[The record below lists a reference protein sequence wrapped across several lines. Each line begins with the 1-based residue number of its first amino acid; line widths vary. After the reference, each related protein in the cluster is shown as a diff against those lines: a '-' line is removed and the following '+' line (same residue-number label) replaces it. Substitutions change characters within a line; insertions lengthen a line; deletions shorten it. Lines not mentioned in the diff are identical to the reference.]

1 MSNFFPK
8 KYKFRYRGPIQYTV
22 HNYGI
27 RRLITPIMILNSPRN
42 VNETQDS
49 CGVPLHL
56 IFKQLVK
63 LFVLYTPT
71 EPTSITQKIV

>member
-1 MSNFFPK
+1 M
-8 KYKFRYRGPIQYTV
+8 
-22 HNYGI
+22 
-27 RRLITPIMILNSPRN
+27 TPVMILNSPRN